1 MFMERIVR
9 IKLLWFLLGCLPMI
23 LQAQSQQVTGK
34 VTDEKGEALI
44 GATILVKGTSKGTT
58 ADAEGSFTIEA
69 TSTSTL
75 VVSYV
80 GFITQQVEVGSQTK
94 IDIKLLVSQGGLDE
108 VVVIGYG
115 ERRVKDLTGSIG
127 VVSSKDLTKG
137 FNITPELAMQGRM
150 AGVFV
155 STPGGSPTAR
165 PQVLIRGVSTFG
177 NAEPLYVIDGVPI
190 TEFGTGTDGASGSA
204 VADIRG
210 TINIM
215 SLINPNDIESISVL
229 KDASAAAIYGV
240 RAANGVVLI
249 TTKRGK
255 AGKPKVEFDMKTGVQ
270 NVLGTYKTLTTTE
283 FFEFYREA
291 YAANKDAAN
300 LYDNLRPFENA
311 TQTYNW
317 QEEVQNKNAATRDYN
332 VRVSGGSGTTTYYMS
347 GGYSKQFAPVKGNDL
362 ERFSMAT
369 SIQSKISKV
378 FEAGLTYRFTY
389 GKANDNA
396 FSTGIPMNFNLLATN
411 SPFQPIYD
419 ENGVNGFA
427 AASQATFKP
436 NPNYDPDKLSSGP
449 PQEIDK
455 ATILWGPNTRSN
467 LLALHG
473 AQPVRY
479 DLLRNIGSAYL
490 QFEPLNGLKFKG
502 SLSADYYYNWRRS
515 FQDVNSYIFTQTP
528 GNPFAIGDGTS
539 KGQFTERHSR
549 NFNLVK
555 EFSISYQKTINNHN
569 LNVLLNA
576 MDQKYVY
583 DFISG
588 STDQMN
594 LAGETFRVIQSSPNR
609 YNNSSSFRDPN
620 ALQGYMGRISYNF
633 NNRYY
638 LDATVRRDGSSRFAP
653 ENRWGIFPSFAAA
666 WRVSSEPF
674 FRELKFINDLKI
686 RAGYGVLGNQE
697 TSDYAFLSSVTTA
710 PSYAWGSGAGNAV
723 GNSTFG
729 AALPDFPNR
738 KLTWEKAITSNIG
751 FDALLFNNHLSAT
764 VEYYNRL
771 TDGIL
776 QSTALPAS
784 IGNQNQPIT
793 NIASV
798 RNSGIELN
806 LNWTQTLGTFN
817 FSIGGNLTTV
827 KNEVVSLFQNQPF
840 GGEFGRIEV
849 GKPLFYYWGYK
860 LGGVFQ
866 TEGEVETYRAGIKD
880 NTNGGYQ
887 QLPGDMYFVDVNG
900 APKEAGKLSDPN
912 PDGIIDNN
920 DRTFIGSQIPGYYYG
935 INMGLDWKGFDVSL
949 FFQGVGDVQKF
960 NLARASGESMSA
972 QNAPNQWATVKDRW
986 TTSNPS
992 TTMPR
997 GIIND
1002 PAGNGRFSDRWIES
1016 AAFFRLRNIN
1026 VGYTLPHSIWEKVG
1040 VGESMRIYL
1049 SGNNLLTLTKWTGID
1064 PEESDRSGSVIPP
1077 VRIFTFGINA
1087 TF

>member
-1 MFMERIVR
+1 MKRILH
-9 IKLLWFLLGCLPMI
+9 ISLLCLLTGLIPLI
-23 LQAQSQQVTGK
+23 ALAQNRQIGGK
-34 VTDEKGEALI
+34 VSDEKGDALI
-44 GATILVKGTSKGTT
+44 GASVLIKGTT
-58 ADAEGSFTIEA
+58 KGTTTDVEGNFSIDVDG
-69 TSTSTL
+69 TSTL
-75 VVSYV
+75 VFSYV
-80 GFITQQVEVGSQTK
+80 GYVTQEIEVGNQSQF
-94 IDIKLLVSQGGLDE
+94 DVKLALSQGGLDE

-137 FNITPELAMQGRM
+137 FNLNPELAMQGRM

-165 PQVLIRGVSTFG
+165 PQVRIRGVSTFG

-215 SLINPNDIESISVL
+215 ALINPNDIESISVL

-255 AGKPKVEFDMKTGVQ
+255 AGKPRVEFDVKTGVQ
-270 NVLGTYKTLTTTE
+270 NVLGTYQTLTTPE
-283 FFEFYREA
+283 YFEFYREA
-291 YAANKDAAN
+291 FAANPDAAN
-300 LYDNLRPFENA
+300 LYNNLKPFENS
-311 TQTYNW
+311 TQTYDW
-317 QEEVQNKNAATRDYN
+317 QQELLNKNATTRDYN
-332 VRVSGGSGTTTYYMS
+332 VRISGGSGTTTYYLS
-347 GGYSKQFAPVKGNDL
+347 SGYSKQFAPVKGNDL
-362 ERFSMAT
+362 ERYSMAT
-369 SIQSKISKV
+369 SVQSKISRV
-378 FEAGLTYRFTY
+378 FEAGLTYRLSY
-389 GKANDNA
+389 AKATDNA
-396 FSTGIPMNFNLLATN
+396 FSTGLPADFNSLATN
-411 SPFQPIYD
+411 VPFQPIYD
-419 ENGVNGFA
+419 ENDPNGFA
-427 AASQATFKP
+427 HASAVTFKD
-436 NPNYDPDKLSSGP
+436 NPNYDPDRLSSGP
-449 PQEIDK
+449 PKEIDQ
-455 ATILWGPNTRSN
+455 ATILWGPNTRAN
-467 LLALHG
+467 LLALHSS
-473 AQPVRY
+473 QPVRY
-479 DLLRNIGSAYL
+479 DLLRTIGSAFL
-490 QFEPLNGLKFKG
+490 QFEPLTGLKFKG

-515 FQDVNSYIFTQTP
+515 FQDINSYVYTQTP

-549 NFNLVK
+549 NFNLIK
-555 EFSISYQKTINNHN
+555 EFSITYQKNFGNHN

-583 DFISG
+583 DFMSG

-594 LAGETFRVIQSSPNR
+594 LAGENFRVIQSAPNR
-609 YNNSSSFRDPN
+609 YNNTSSFRDPN
-620 ALQGYMGRISYNF
+620 ALQGYMGRLSYNF

-666 WRVSSEPF
+666 WRISSEPF

-686 RAGYGVLGNQE
+686 RAGYGTLGNQE
-697 TSDYAFLSSVTTA
+697 TAAYAFLSSVTTA

-723 GNSTFG
+723 GNATFG

-738 KLTWEKAITSNIG
+738 ALTWEKATTANLG
-751 FDALLFNNHLSAT
+751 FDALLFDNHLSAT
-764 VEYYNRL
+764 LEYYNRL

-784 IGNQNQPIT
+784 VGNQNQPIT

-806 LNWTQTLGTFN
+806 LNWNQSFGALN
-817 FSIGGNLTTV
+817 LSIGGNLTTV
-827 KNEVVSLFQNQPF
+827 KNEVVSLFQDQPF

-860 LGGVFQ
+860 LGGIFQ
-866 TEGEVETYRAGIKD
+866 NAGEVDAYRGSIKD
-880 NTNGGYQ
+880 NLNGGYQ
-887 QLPGDMYFVDVNG
+887 QQPGDMYFVDVNG
-900 APKEAGKLSDPN
+900 APKEAGQLPDPN

-920 DRTFIGSQIPGYYYG
+920 DRTFIGSQIPGFYYG
-935 INMGLDWKGFDVSL
+935 FNLGLDWKGFDVSI

-960 NLARASGESMSA
+960 NSARASGEGMAA
-972 QNAPNQWATVKDRW
+972 QNGPNQWASIKERW
-986 TTSNPS
+986 TPSNPS
-992 TTMPR
+992 TTLPR

-1002 PAGNGRFSDRWIES
+1002 PAGNGRFSERWIES
-1016 AAFFRLRNIN
+1016 AAFLRLRNLN
-1026 VGYTLPHSIWEKVG
+1026 VGYTLPKSIWEKIG
-1040 VGESMRIYL
+1040 VGESMRIYF

-1064 PEESDRSGSVIPP
+1064 PEESDRSGSIIPP